1 MNGIGTTGTPRLAT
15 VRLGRGGPA
24 VGVQG
29 LGCMGMSFAYG
40 PTDTTQARAT
50 LEHALDRGVTLF
62 DTADV
67 YGAGANEEL
76 LAPFVAAHRDDIVI
90 ATKFGITMD
99 PDDPTRRSVRGDRAY
114 VRSCIEGSLR
124 RLNTDHVDLYYLHRR
139 DPAVPIEDTVG
150 AMAELVA
157 EGKVSHLGLSE
168 VTAAEVRASTAVH
181 PIAAVQCEWSL
192 FSRGVEDGVVPAARE
207 SGAALVP
214 YSPLGRG
221 FLAGLF
227 RDAEEELHPA
237 DLRRILPRYTGEAA
251 RSNQALLS
259 PLRHVARRHGATLGQ
274 IALAW
279 VHQRATAHSLPV
291 VPIPGTRRPQR
302 VAENTAATRITL
314 TPDDLRLL
322 DPLAAQVVGARYPE
336 MTTPS

>member
-1 MNGIGTTGTPRLAT
+1 
-15 VRLGRGGPA
+15 
-24 VGVQG
+24 
-29 LGCMGMSFAYG
+29 
-40 PTDTTQARAT
+40 
-50 LEHALDRGVTLF
+50 
-62 DTADV
+62 
-67 YGAGANEEL
+67 
-76 LAPFVAAHRDDIVI
+76 VI

-99 PDDPTRRSVRGDRAY
+99 PQDPTRRTVRGDRAY
-114 VRSCIEGSLR
+114 LRTCVEASLR
-124 RLNTDHVDLYYLHRR
+124 RLGTEHVDLYHMHRR
-139 DPAVPIEDTVG
+139 DPAVPIEETVA

-157 EGKVSHLGLSE
+157 EGKVTHLGLSE
-168 VTAAEVRASTAVH
+168 VTADEVRAAAAVH
-181 PIAAVQCEWSL
+181 PVAAVQCEWSL

-207 SGAALVP
+207 SGSALVP

-279 VHQRATAHSLPV
+279 VHHQATTHELPV

-314 TPDDLRLL
+314 TSDDLFLL
-322 DPLAAQVVGARYPE
+322 DPLAAQVVGARYPGVI
-336 MTTPS
+336 TPS